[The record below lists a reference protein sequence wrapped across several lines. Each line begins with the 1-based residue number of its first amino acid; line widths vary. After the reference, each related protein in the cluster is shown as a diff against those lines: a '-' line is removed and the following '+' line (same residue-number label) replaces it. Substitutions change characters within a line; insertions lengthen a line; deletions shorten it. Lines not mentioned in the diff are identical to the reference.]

1 MYNSHGSYSDKGQ
14 PVTAYFVLSTDLAD
28 LQAMRWFKR
37 LLAMYLVIQKSGSE
51 ALTVE
56 VKRDNE
62 PYWQPAGTVTV
73 ASQANDVLTER
84 VSATGGVDF
93 RAKRF
98 QIKVSSTSSL
108 FRFLGIEFDYVM
120 SGER

>member
-62 PYWQPAGTVTV
+62 PYWQSAGTVTV